1 MNLILKNQKLSD
13 KNKNFSACPSSARP
27 SLQDRQ
33 ERQVGVPQ
41 VGPPPVLKHVAD
53 GPRQTALGVVQ
64 RPHNLA
70 IQSQLQDQGVARQQ
84 DVVPAQRDHLEKHNI
99 PIAVLT
105 LWRVPSPGFA
115 LTEVSACVSL
125 AHANCATFRSR
136 RSQPP
141 T

>member
-1 MNLILKNQKLSD
+1 MNLIQKNQKLSD

-33 ERQVGVPQ
+33 EWQVSVPQ

-64 RPHNLA
+64 RPRNLA
-70 IQSQLQDQGVARQQ
+70 VQSQLQDQGVARQQ
-84 DVVPAQRDHLEKHNI
+84 DVVAAQRDHLEKHNI
-99 PIAVLT
+99 PSSVLT
-105 LWRVPSPGFA
+105 LWRVPRPGLLNLRSLPAFHCWRSGA
-115 LTEVSACVSL
+115 ADHSQTE
-125 AHANCATFRSR
+125 TR
-136 RSQPP
+136 P